1 MSFDQSLAARRLLL
15 RRPLSEVL
23 AAPGQH
29 AAATRVVEPSS
40 PPQKQVEQIEA
51 APPTDPL
58 AVLTSIKGV
67 AYQWDLVEGV
77 IHWGANVGDVGKLK
91 ALGEAKTT
99 QAFTR
104 LLSPEGL
111 ACRREA
117 IDKSGR
123 GDTGSGVPYQIAYGL
138 TLDAREPAPVEET
151 GRWFS
156 GPDRKP
162 ASAHGLI
169 RLVDP
174 PFAAERPV
182 SLQEQRDPLTGLH
195 RRDYLV
201 AQTARQFEL
210 CARNNSTFAFLL
222 ASIDNLSFINHAYGY
237 DVADELVLEVA
248 NKLRHN
254 MRATDLIARY
264 SGSRFALLLDACDSE
279 QMALAAQR
287 FIDVATQTPVTTSA
301 GALPTSLRIGG
312 VVAPRQARGPR
323 SLIQH
328 AEEALDIARER
339 AAQRFVAYQPSMVRD
354 EARLRAQTISDDIT
368 SALNERRIKLALQP
382 IVRAGNGEPA
392 FYEALMRME
401 NPDGSFVSPGSI
413 FPTAEKIGL
422 AQLLDHRVLELA
434 IGHLAADPQLT
445 LAVNCSG
452 TTAYHHEWPAQ
463 LGGLLGRH
471 PGTAARLII
480 EVTET
485 CAIADIEA
493 TRRIFAEMR
502 QIGVRIA
509 MDDFGA
515 GHTSFRNLRNLHVD
529 ILKIDGAFVQNLAR
543 SADDRFFVRTLVDL
557 AGHLGIETVAEWVED
572 GEAAKILADWGVTYL
587 QGHYFGAA
595 QIPLA
600 GSGVRWQAAG

>member
-1 MSFDQSLAARRLLL
+1 MNFDQSLAARKLLL

-23 AAPGQH
+23 AAPGKH
-29 AAATRVVEPSS
+29 APAARVTETPSA
-40 PPQKQVEQIEA
+40 PQKQVEQIET

-58 AVLTSIKGV
+58 AVLTSIQGV

-77 IHWGANVGDVGKLK
+77 IHWGANVKEVGSLK

-99 QAFTR
+99 QDFSK

-111 ACRREA
+111 ASRREA
-117 IDKSGR
+117 IDKSGH
-123 GDTGSGVPYQIAYGL
+123 GDSGSGVPYQIAYGL
-138 TLDAREPAPVEET
+138 SLGAPDPAPVEET

-169 RLVDP
+169 RLVEQSI
-174 PFAAERPV
+174 AAERPV
-182 SLQEQRDPLTGLH
+182 SGQEQRDPLTGLH
-195 RRDYLV
+195 KRDYLV

-222 ASIDNLSFINHAYGY
+222 ASIDNLSFINRAYGY

-248 NKLRHN
+248 NKLRQN

-264 SGSRFALLLDACDSE
+264 SGSRFALLLDACDAD
-279 QMALAAQR
+279 QMAVAAQR
-287 FIDVATQTPVTTSA
+287 FIEIAAHGPVATSA

-312 VVAPRQARGPR
+312 VVAPRQARGAR

-339 AAQRFVAYQPSMVRD
+339 AAQRFVAYQPSLVRD

-368 SALNERRIKLALQP
+368 SALNERRIKLAFQP
-382 IVRAGNGEPA
+382 IVRAGNGQAA
-392 FYEALMRME
+392 FFEALMRME

-452 TTAYHHEWPAQ
+452 TTAYHPEWPAQ
-463 LGGLLGRH
+463 LAGLLGRH
-471 PGTAARLII
+471 PGAAARLIV

-493 TRRIFAEMR
+493 TRRIFSEMR
-502 QIGVRIA
+502 QTGVRIA

-572 GEAAKILADWGVTYL
+572 AEAARILTDWGVTYL
-587 QGHYFGAA
+587 QGHFFGAA
-595 QIPLA
+595 QIPPA
-600 GSGVRWQAAG
+600 DGGVRLLAAV